1 MGSLVTRELTC
12 CRMVQYT
19 AERLYVEVLKE
30 LECSSNAKM
39 RNEVDMFTKAS
50 SVEDKP
56 KEKDVL
62 KPKRSLLRELGPQVT

>member
-1 MGSLVTRELTC
+1 M
-12 CRMVQYT
+12 
-19 AERLYVEVLKE
+19 EVLKE

-50 SVEDKP
+50 LAEDKP